1 MEFAAEVF
9 DQVQRLF
16 DLNGF
21 NDHQLHCVLRFAARP
36 DAAVLKKAVIATL
49 EAIPILG
56 TRYVAGDRPRWESI
70 EAVGL
75 DRAFAKAGTEAE
87 FEEFLP
93 SRVDEGQG
101 PQVRVC
107 LLDTPSTFAVA
118 IKLNHMICD
127 AAGFKEYLYFLCRI
141 YTGLTADSAFRP
153 SAINGDRSVRGVL
166 KRFGV
171 GVKVKA
177 LLQRDKDNNW
187 TGVERFPL
195 DEDGKVRPFI
205 LTHKLARAR
214 VATLRDYCRANG
226 ATLNDAVL
234 TAFYRCLFRRLRLR
248 PGAELWI
255 PIMVDMRR
263 HLGEAERF
271 TSLTNLSSMVG
282 TQVAY
287 LPDEGFA
294 GALGRVKAIVD
305 EKKVGGIGLNAF
317 VKLDLAFRL
326 LGDKRANQT
335 LRTKLKNPL
344 ICMTNI
350 GALDAD
356 RLALGEVRPHDAF
369 MCGSVKYKPYFQL
382 AMSSFAG
389 EITLS
394 VNEYG
399 SDADREN
406 ILAFLAEIEAELTT
420 STRSSA

>member
-36 DAAVLKKAVIATL
+36 DAAVLKKAVIASI

-56 TRYVAGDRPRWESI
+56 TRYVANDQPHWESI
-70 EAVGL
+70 DPGGF
-75 DRAFAKAGTEAE
+75 DRAFATAGTEAE
-87 FEEFLP
+87 FEEFLA
-93 SRVDEGQG
+93 SSVDEGEG
-101 PQVRVC
+101 PQVSVR
-107 LLDTPSTFAVA
+107 LLDTRSAFAVA

-141 YTGLTADSAFRP
+141 YAGLTADSAFRP
-153 SAINGDRSVRGVL
+153 VAIDGDRSIRGVL
-166 KRFGV
+166 KRFGP
-171 GVKVKA
+171 GVKLKS
-177 LLQRDKDNNW
+177 LLQRDKDNNRA
-187 TGVERFPL
+187 GGERFPL
-195 DEDGKVRPFI
+195 DEYGAVRPFI
-205 LTHKLARAR
+205 LTRKLVRER
-214 VATLRDYCRANG
+214 VAALRDYCRANG

-234 TAFYRCLFRRLRLR
+234 TAFYRCVFRRLKPR

-263 HLGEAERF
+263 HLGEAERCA
-271 TSLTNLSSMVG
+271 SLTNLSSMVG
-282 TQVAY
+282 TQIAY

-294 GALGRVKAIVD
+294 DTLGRVKAIMD
-305 EKKVGGIGLNAF
+305 ENKVGGIGLNAF
-317 VKLDLAFRL
+317 VKLDLTFRL
-326 LGDKRANQT
+326 LGDKSANRI

-350 GALDAD
+350 GVLDAD
-356 RLALGEVRPHDAF
+356 RLALGEARPYDAF

-399 SDADREN
+399 SAADRES
-406 ILAFLAEIEAELTT
+406 IHAFLDEVEAELIPPI
-420 STRSSA
+420 RSSV